1 MKKRYKIIAAVL
13 LAVVGLAGVFF
24 GQQAQQQAAAA
35 RSRQLA
41 QVEIMGKPQV
51 TQKQAVA
58 YIKRRNPSPE
68 LNCSVDELVGYYYQ
82 EAGSE
87 GIRPD
92 LALSQAIKE
101 TGCFAYGGDVSPQ
114 QNNYCGLGTT
124 GAGVKGCTFSRPQQG
139 VRAHIQHLLAYAT
152 KRPPQQELIDP
163 RYQLLREKHPE
174 IFGKVTTWVGLNGKW
189 AVPGEHYGQDILHIG
204 EEMKR
209 ENNQPEE

>member
-1 MKKRYKIIAAVL
+1 MKNRYKIAALLLL
-13 LAVVGLAGVFF
+13 LAGHCRSAVWSAG
-24 GQQAQQQAAAA
+24 AAAGSSGYGAGSWHRLKLWEAAGDAKTGGSVYKKTQSFA
-35 RSRQLA
+35 R
-41 QVEIMGKPQV
+41 I
-51 TQKQAVA
+51 
-58 YIKRRNPSPE
+58 E
-68 LNCSVDELVGYYYQ
+68 LGGDELVGYYYQ

-174 IFGKVTTWVGLNGKW
+174 IFGCCHDVGGVKW
-189 AVPGEHYGQDILHIG
+189 
-204 EEMKR
+204 EMGGSR
-209 ENNQPEE
+209 RTLRAGYPAYR